1 MRAIELTAGE
11 YSSRVVEVEKSSTN
25 GAVIAKRGPF
35 EGDVDYEDPI
45 EGLSMT

>member
-1 MRAIELTAGE
+1 MAARAS
-11 YSSRVVEVEKSSTN
+11 SSRVVEVEKSSTN

-45 EGLSMT
+45 EGLSMR